1 MEELSVAVVKP
12 TRAALLEGEG
22 RKLTLVRRFRIVE
35 KVCRTQ
41 TLLILYFNLDWL
53 EGRAKMLFELMDP
66 FKKEQEAV
74 LPFLLMRE
82 KRSVLL
88 LLQNPI
94 LLNQLL
100 LDWLSLARLVSR
112 SADVFRRLLSL
123 KEKMSKN
130 RLH

>member
-1 MEELSVAVVKP
+1 
-12 TRAALLEGEG
+12 
-22 RKLTLVRRFRIVE
+22 
-35 KVCRTQ
+35 
-41 TLLILYFNLDWL
+41 
-53 EGRAKMLFELMDP
+53 MLFELMDP

-74 LPFLLMRE
+74 LPFPLMRE

-112 SADVFRRLLSL
+112 SADVFRKNRLLSL
-123 KEKMSKN
+123 KEKM
-130 RLH
+130 